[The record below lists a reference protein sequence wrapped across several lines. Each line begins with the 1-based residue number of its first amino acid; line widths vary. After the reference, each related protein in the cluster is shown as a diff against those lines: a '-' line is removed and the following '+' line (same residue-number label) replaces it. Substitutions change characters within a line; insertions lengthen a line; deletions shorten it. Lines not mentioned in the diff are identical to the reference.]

1 MTTPARS
8 PGKYSPGRSGGERPA
23 PGELAGRARDRRT
36 PAPAAR
42 KAGPPGPATM
52 LHPTGKPARMIT
64 QGHHTDPDRRPGSP
78 TRAAG
83 DRVGWADGRV
93 QIVLICGSR
102 LWPAAGAGGVRSGRD
117 ACCWLVQAEQQAIA
131 GLVTAIVGL
140 TGEVTQGRGELRGV
154 LGGQP

>member
-1 MTTPARS
+1 MTTSARS
-8 PGKYSPGRSGGERPA
+8 PGKYSPGRPGGERPT

-36 PAPAAR
+36 PAPAAG

-78 TRAAG
+78 TRGGWGSYRLGMWARA
-83 DRVGWADGRV
+83 DRPDLRVARVARGWRGR
-93 QIVLICGSR
+93 
-102 LWPAAGAGGVRSGRD
+102 VRSGRD
-117 ACCWLVQAEQQAIA
+117 ACCWLVEAEQQAIA

-140 TGEVTQGRGELRGV
+140 
-154 LGGQP
+154 